1 LRFFHNSIFPADVI
15 KWKVKIARDF
25 DRIKQEPVLL
35 PENITSAS
43 LASQLRFRPLNLF
56 LKE

>member
-1 LRFFHNSIFPADVI
+1 MI
-15 KWKVKIARDF
+15 KWEIKIARDF

-43 LASQLRFRPLNLF
+43 LASQLRLTPLNLF